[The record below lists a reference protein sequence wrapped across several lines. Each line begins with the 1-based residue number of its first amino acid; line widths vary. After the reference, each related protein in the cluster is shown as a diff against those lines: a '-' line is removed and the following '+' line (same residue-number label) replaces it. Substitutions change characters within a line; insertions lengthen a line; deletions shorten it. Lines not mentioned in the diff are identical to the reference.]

1 MVRDARNETH
11 ADAEESGTTTIFL
24 QRRGLRAPEPGKAGK
39 RLADVRRFI
48 ASPPL
53 LRLLRA
59 GMVSALAVMTA
70 AAPSHAQE
78 PVFRLNAPLVV
89 AHTTVTNAKGRY
101 LDGLEASD
109 FTLLVDGTPASFD
122 LDFSYVPISLVIVVE
137 NCGDCGAAIK
147 KIRKI
152 GPMIEPLITGERGEA
167 ALVSYS
173 DRVNILQR
181 FERGGG
187 IAETISKIR
196 PSGNGAVLY
205 DALTEA
211 VHLLTPRLRGRRGVI
226 LHIGEKID
234 RGSQRTI
241 KETADLIERS
251 NVLVY
256 SLTYSR
262 LRSAFTDREAWKDRT
277 DESEFRDT
285 PEDGIMR
292 TPPATA
298 PYGLP
303 GPPEPHS
310 TGAVVMGQ
318 GAAPGPE
325 PLSGPNPRG
334 DANLLGIVDILRDAA
349 GKNAARELTR
359 LTGGVEDGFNR
370 QDALEKAIAR
380 IGEELHSQYLLSF
393 RPSGGDPG
401 RFHRIDIQVRTD
413 PGARVRTR
421 PGYWLTAPPE

>member
-1 MVRDARNETH
+1 MH
-11 ADAEESGTTTIFL
+11 
-24 QRRGLRAPEPGKAGK
+24 RAS
-39 RLADVRRFI
+39 L
-48 ASPPL
+48 
-53 LRLLRA
+53 
-59 GMVSALAVMTA
+59 A
-70 AAPSHAQE
+70 AALGILSAIFGLKAQE
-78 PVFRLNAPLVV
+78 PVFRSTAPLVV
-89 AHTTVTNAKGRY
+89 AHTTVKDAHGRY
-101 LDGLEASD
+101 VDGLEAED
-109 FTLLVDGTPASFD
+109 FRLLVDGAPVRFD

-147 KIRKI
+147 KIRKVGALI
-152 GPMIEPLITGERGEA
+152 QPLITGERGEA

-173 DRVNILQR
+173 DRVHVLQG
-181 FERGGG
+181 FERGTN
-187 IAETISKIR
+187 IAAALSQLR

-211 VHLLTPRLRGRRGVI
+211 VTLLTPRLRGRRGVI
-226 LHIGEKID
+226 LHIGEKMD
-234 RGSQRTI
+234 RGSERTME
-241 KETADLIERS
+241 ETANLIERS
-251 NVLVY
+251 NIVLY

-277 DESEFRDT
+277 DESEFRDK
-285 PEDGIMR
+285 PDDGIMR

-334 DANLLGIVDILRDAA
+334 DANLLGIFDLLRDAA
-349 GKNAARELTR
+349 GKNITRELAR
-359 LTGGVEDGFNR
+359 LSGGMEGGFN
-370 QDALEKAIAR
+370 QQGALERAISA

-393 RPSGGDPG
+393 PAVGDNPDH
-401 RFHRIDIQVRTD
+401 FHQIEIQVRD
-413 PGARVRTR
+413 NPSARIRTR
-421 PGYWLTAPPE
+421 PGYWLVRSGE